1 MNGAIGNVNK
11 IEWDPTDKKKAKKVE
26 IIFKDGI
33 THELLPVKSKFEI
46 INRAFVHREQFPIC
60 VAYAITIHKSQGLS
74 LNNALIDIGSSTFSC
89 GQAYVALSRVTSL
102 IGIHLINIDYGSIK
116 AQQSAI
122 VEYNR
127 LITKYRPDLPLIE
140 TNKSTRKR
148 GKDRE
153 WALKTGISDVQQV
166 LPEKQKRTRASYKK
180 K

>member
-1 MNGAIGNVNK
+1 MFNNGLR
-11 IEWDPTDKKKAKKVE
+11 
-26 IIFKDGI
+26 
-33 THELLPVKSKFEI
+33 HELAPVKSKFEI

-89 GQAYVALSRVTSL
+89 GQAYVALSRVTHL
-102 IGIHLINIDYGSIK
+102 QGVHLINIDFSSIK

-127 LITKYRPDLPLIE
+127 LRTKYRPDLPLIIN
-140 TNKSTRKR
+140 NKPTRKR

-153 WALKTGISDVQQV
+153 WAMKTGASDVQEIC
-166 LPEKQKRTRASYKK
+166 PKRKRKK
-180 K
+180 LTK